1 MPGDLLGLGPLD
13 VYIRIGQPV
22 PLDQFPDRKA
32 LAHYAEDKVRGDVVE
47 LLRGRPAQA
56 SRPRQEDATSRV

>member
-1 MPGDLLGLGPLD
+1 
-13 VYIRIGQPV
+13 
-22 PLDQFPDRKA
+22 
-32 LAHYAEDKVRGDVVE
+32 VVE